1 MDLQVVT
8 LSDITQRMTNTLW
21 YHLCVKTKNKK
32 KDTNELIHKT
42 EIDYKEKEL
51 NVTKGKAEGDG

>member
-1 MDLQVVT
+1 
-8 LSDITQRMTNTLW
+8 MTNTLW

-51 NVTKGKAEGDG
+51 KVTKGKAEGDG